1 MISIMFY
8 CKKIIDF
15 LIYFVKV
22 VIFLWI
28 VFLNLKN
35 YVLYGYFFYNYF
47 KLIDNSKI
55 IILL

>member
-8 CKKIIDF
+8 RKKTTDF

-28 VFLNLKN
+28 VFSNLKN
-35 YVLYGYFFYNYF
+35 YVLHGHFFHNFF
-47 KLIDNSKI
+47 KSTDNSKT
-55 IILL
+55 IILP

>member
-8 CKKIIDF
+8 CKKKIIEF

-35 YVLYGYFFYNYF
+35 YVLYGYFFYNF
-47 KLIDNSKI
+47 FLN
-55 IILL
+55 